1 MSNVQVQEEGFWG
14 GITFVGIIW
23 AVLAFCVFAVCFSI
37 IYFLAVFTVYAIWYF
52 LEKFSDR
59 PKVLRKVYNL
69 DTGESHEIMVQDNP
83 ADIIKVFHFFACA
96 VYSIV
101 GLIFFGFLAAALI
114 KVFFDVDI
122 LPFLNM
128 T

>member
-14 GITFVGIIW
+14 GITLVGVIW

-59 PKVLRKVYNL
+59 PKVLRRVYNL

-83 ADIIKVFHFFACA
+83 ADIIKVFHFFAYL
-96 VYSIV
+96 VYSVV
-101 GLIFFGFLAAALI
+101 GLFLLALFI
-114 KVFFDVDI
+114 KA
-122 LPFLNM
+122 LTM
-128 T
+128 